1 MKKSTLLIAAS
12 MFLANHGFSQFIV
25 KDTYFETYDV
35 SNTGDVVGYNDW
47 GGPYTIWY
55 PDVNNTQVINGL
67 APGNGIGSHA
77 MFSSDGMWLSGTSQG
92 PQGPELSRYNR
103 LTDTWTPLGSHGWT
117 LDGTWSGGYSISG
130 DATTVV
136 GNAWAD
142 TTGGYGYMTTM
153 AWNTTEGAMD
163 LGTLF
168 FGRSTRAN
176 DVNGDGSVVVGWQDF
191 NGPWKSAVW
200 RKNPAGGYFPNEYIL
215 LNPQGDSL
223 DEYNQMGECTAVSAD
238 GNWIGGAGDYA
249 NNGNPWIWSEATGV
263 VDLGTLYPGGSGY
276 VAALNENGTLAVGR
290 IQVGPWDPELAFVWT
305 PSGGIQDL
313 NDYAQNTLGLDL
325 GSHVIYSANCMS
337 ENGQYIAG
345 YGIDT
350 VAQEFFAYRMSM
362 SALAVNET
370 TEQNIGIS
378 PNPANDHITI
388 NCPGTVDVTITK
400 TDGKVVQQLSVIGG
414 QQIDI
419 SSYAAGV
426 YFLSAATTSGT
437 YLKTIR
443 LVKQ

>member
-1 MKKSTLLIAAS
+1 MKNTLLIAAC

-35 SNTGDVVGYNDW
+35 SNTGDVVGYTDW

-55 PDVNNTQVINGL
+55 PDVNAIDTIFGL

-77 MFSSDGMWLSGTSQG
+77 MFSSNGMWLSGTSQG
-92 PQGPELSRYNR
+92 PQGPEMSRYNR
-103 LTDTWTPLGSHGWT
+103 TTNTWAPLGSHGWS

-130 DATTVV
+130 DGNTVV

-142 TTGGYGYMTTM
+142 TTGGYGYMTGM
-153 AWNTTEGAMD
+153 VWNETEGAID

-168 FGRSTRAN
+168 FDRSTRAN
-176 DVNGDGSVVVGWQDF
+176 DVNGDGSVVVGWQDY

-215 LNPQGDSL
+215 LDPLGDSL
-223 DEYNQMGECTAVSAD
+223 DEFNQMGECTAVSLD

-276 VAALNENGTLAVGR
+276 VAALNENGTMAVGR
-290 IQVGPWDPELAFVWT
+290 IQVGPWDPELAFIWT

-337 ENGQYIAG
+337 ENGDYIAG
-345 YGIDT
+345 YGVDT
-350 VAQEFFAYRMSM
+350 ATWNFFAYRMSM
-362 SALAVNET
+362 TPLGVHET
-370 TEQNIGIS
+370 SEQNFS
-378 PNPANDHITI
+378 VTPNPADNL
-388 NCPGTVDVTITK
+388 VTIHTQESVDIVI
-400 TDGKVVQQLSVIGG
+400 TSSGGKVMQRSTATGG

-426 YFLSAATTSGT
+426 YFLSGVATSGE
-437 YLKTIR
+437 YLNTIR
-443 LVKQ
+443 LQKR